1 METTRALMH
10 GIIDYAGLFPP
21 ASLDMPKTVAN
32 YARYRSGEDRWAL
45 GRLVVPLKRIG
56 EFERCAEGL
65 LPTGD
70 RDDSEE
76 PWTLTVLSE
85 AAGDEVG
92 WLLEGGVEGGTG
104 AFEEAAMFAVAEDF
118 LTGGDDGG
126 GAGACEE
133 EPRVFFDPRE
143 GSGGGGADEG
153 EKGRA
158 FGGWETGEGVG
169 VAGEEDGLVGGE

>member
-85 AAGDEVG
+85 AAGDE
-92 WLLEGGVEGGTG
+92 
-104 AFEEAAMFAVAEDF
+104 AFEDELDAIDRFTQRHGEPGAGRRRAAVAVISR
-118 LTGGDDGG
+118 
-126 GAGACEE
+126 
-133 EPRVFFDPRE
+133 RVSCVRQANFRRRSYRV
-143 GSGGGGADEG
+143 GSSRSTVT
-153 EKGRA
+153 RA
-158 FGGWETGEGVG
+158 RRPPTFTT
-169 VAGEEDGLVGGE
+169 ATIPILI